1 MAGRSYASN
10 LTGLLNSMAGT
21 IGSMGEG
28 GSKYVDTFKRS
39 QAPDVSMS
47 DSASLLNYAHWA
59 RRNGYEEEANQYM
72 VLGTNQQKIEQEK
85 AYNTSVAKDTEKLR
99 GYDASTAML
108 RKTIEGYENSDVI
121 DSDVGPLPNPKL
133 ENAKM
138 ALAKIEGERQL
149 LIDGMN
155 DKGGSS
161 LYGIG
166 NEGSVAERQLA
177 TERAAVEKAA
187 LDMRQLQAKTLLDEE
202 KVNELI
208 DDGRKIGSDF
218 LPHIDYK
225 AYELRLAQSQTNQE
239 RVRINKEYRALNKAN
254 GEAKAGQNKAIASQ
268 QIRVLFKDLE
278 EEGESW
284 INDDDLSDFLQEDM
298 TAEARQQMND
308 VITAYALADPRWIK
322 GDIEQREKVIKEIFV
337 REYSKFYK
345 EGFADS
351 FIQRETGKALKKSDA
366 DANYEPGMNPT
377 AVMPDGTPNAF
388 ERWYAD
394 EVARDPSFTREE
406 ALEEWDDRYNRN
418 KKKDNEIVRPVPGY
432 TGANKAGRPIRENR
446 NTNAYPPT
454 TGNFRNKAGR

>member
-10 LTGLLNSMAGT
+10 LSGLLNSMAGT

-28 GSKYVDTFKRS
+28 GSKYVDTFRRS
-39 QAPDVSMS
+39 QAPDVDMN
-47 DSASLLNYAHWA
+47 DSESLLSYAHWA
-59 RRNGYEEEANQYM
+59 RRNGYDEEARQYL
-72 VLGTNQQKIEQEK
+72 VLGSNQQKIEQEK
-85 AYNTSVAKDTEKLR
+85 AYNTGVAKDTEKLR
-99 GYDASTAML
+99 GYDASTEML
-108 RKTIEGYENSDVI
+108 RKTIKGYEESDVT
-121 DSDVGPLPNPKL
+121 DSNVGPLPNPKL
-133 ENAKM
+133 ENAKI

-155 DKGGSS
+155 NRGDSS
-161 LYGIG
+161 LYGKG
-166 NEGSVAERQLA
+166 NEGSLAERQLA
-177 TERAAVEKAA
+177 TERVAAEKAS
-187 LDMRQLQAKTLLDEE
+187 LEMRTLQANAILKDEE
-202 KVNELI
+202 VKALAEKGN
-208 DDGRKIGSDF
+208 KIGRDF
-218 LPHIDYK
+218 LPHVDYK
-225 AYELRLAQSQTNQE
+225 AYELRLAQAQTFQE
-239 RVRINKEYRALNKAN
+239 RKRINEEYRAINAAN
-254 GEAKAGQNKAIASQ
+254 AKAKEGQHTAIANQ

-284 INDDDLSDFLQEDM
+284 INDDDLTDFLQEDM
-298 TAEARQQMND
+298 TPEAKQQMND
-308 VITAYALADPRWIK
+308 VITAYALADPRWIR
-322 GDIEQREKVIKEIFV
+322 GDLEQKEKVIKEIFV

-377 AVMPDGTPNAF
+377 AVMPDGSPNAF
-388 ERWYAD
+388 EKWYAD

-418 KKKDNEIVRPVPGY
+418 KKKDNEMVRPVPGY
-432 TGANKAGRPIRENR
+432 TGANKAGRPIREKR